1 MKLLQTAKAGVLS
14 LAIMPLVGAS
24 FDFDLSRWIV
34 LISAAAMVLA
44 IGIFVGL
51 QTLRSRRD
59 YHLPPPE
66 PSVGDRVSNRLVVL
80 SSAAV
85 LAVYS
90 AGYLRTRSAADLLA
104 ERVARQVAAK
114 NAPVVVPAPPSA
126 PDQSSQAPEAS
137 PRPGKSASSRSASA
151 SGAPGASGDADPS
164 STADGSPYGIGTPAP
179 APVPASNDSASN
191 DDESSATSFA
201 PSDYK
206 PGVRLRDGRYQG
218 RGSSPHGDII
228 AEVVIQKGHIVY
240 AGIADCLTRYSCSVI
255 KHLPEQVVVRQ
266 SIEVDLV
273 SGASEST
280 SAFQDGI
287 AAALAR
293 AQAGQAGSRTQ

>member
-1 MKLLQTAKAGVLS
+1 MRLLQTAKACVLS
-14 LAIMPLVGAS
+14 LAMMPLVGAAL
-24 FDFDLSRWIV
+24 DFDLSRWIV
-34 LISAAAMVLA
+34 LIAAAAMLLA
-44 IGIFVGL
+44 IGIYVGL
-51 QTLRSRRD
+51 QTIRSKRD

-66 PSVGDRVSNRLVVL
+66 PSVGDRVSNRLLVL

-90 AGYLRTRSAADLLA
+90 AGYFRTRSAANELA
-104 ERVARQVAAK
+104 ARVARQVAAK
-114 NAPVVVPAPPSA
+114 AALVVVPALPPA
-126 PDQSSQAPEAS
+126 PAESSQAPEAGS
-137 PRPGKSASSRSASA
+137 RPRKNASQRSAST
-151 SGAPGASGDADPS
+151 SGTSRAPGDGDPP
-164 STADGSPYGIGTPAP
+164 STADGSSYGIGTPAQVP
-179 APVPASNDSASN
+179 ASASNDSRAN
-191 DDESSATSFA
+191 DEQGSANSFSA
-201 PSDYK
+201 SDYK
-206 PGVRLRDGRYQG
+206 PGLRLKDGRYQG
-218 RGSSPHGDII
+218 RGTSPHGDII
-228 AEVVIQKGHIVY
+228 AEVVIQKGNIVY

-293 AQAGQAGSRTQ
+293 SQAAVSRAQQ

>member
-1 MKLLQTAKAGVLS
+1 MKLLQTAKACFLS
-14 LAIMPLVGAS
+14 LAIMPLAGAAL
-24 FDFDLSRWIV
+24 DFDLSRWIV

-44 IGIFVGL
+44 IGIYVGL
-51 QTLRSRRD
+51 QTIRSRRD

-104 ERVARQVAAK
+104 ERVARQVAART
-114 NAPVVVPAPPSA
+114 APIVVQAPPTA
-126 PDQSSQAPEAS
+126 PTESSQVPETS
-137 PRPGKSASSRSASA
+137 PRPRKNAAPRSSSTSNA
-151 SGAPGASGDADPS
+151 SGASSDSDPPS
-164 STADGSPYGIGTPAP
+164 PADGSRYGIGTAATVAP
-179 APVPASNDSASN
+179 SAANAPASNDDPAPADSFSA
-191 DDESSATSFA
+191 
-201 PSDYK
+201 SDYK
-206 PGVRLRDGRYQG
+206 PGARLRDGRFQG
-218 RGSSPHGDII
+218 RGTSPHGDII
-228 AEVVIQKGHIVY
+228 AEVVIQKGRIVY

-255 KHLPEQVVVRQ
+255 KHLPQQIVERQ

-293 AQAGQAGSRTQ
+293 SQVVSKAP

>member
-1 MKLLQTAKAGVLS
+1 MKLFETAKACVLS
-14 LAIMPLVGAS
+14 LAIMPLAGAAL
-24 FDFDLSRWIV
+24 DFDLSRWIV
-34 LISAAAMVLA
+34 LIAAVGMVLA

-51 QTLRSRRD
+51 QTIRSRRD

-66 PSVGDRVSNRLVVL
+66 PTVGDRVCNRLVVL

-90 AGYLRTRSAADLLA
+90 AGYLRTRSAANELEA
-104 ERVARQVAAK
+104 RAARQVAAR
-114 NAPVVVPAPPSA
+114 AALVVVPAPPPPSE
-126 PDQSSQAPEAS
+126 SSQVPEAS
-137 PRPGKSASSRSASA
+137 PRPRKNASQRSASTSGA
-151 SGAPGASGDADPS
+151 SGAPDGSDPPA
-164 STADGSPYGIGTPAP
+164 ADGSSYGIGTPAP
-179 APVPASNDSASN
+179 VPPSAQNDSRSN
-191 DDESSATSFA
+191 SDQDSTNSFSA
-201 PSDYK
+201 SDYK
-206 PGVRLRDGRYQG
+206 PGLRLKDGRYQG
-218 RGSSPHGDII
+218 LGSSRHGDIV
-228 AEVVIQKGHIVY
+228 AEVVIQKGQIVY

-255 KHLPEQVVVRQ
+255 KQLPEQVVVRQ

-293 AQAGQAGSRTQ
+293 AQAAAIPRNP

>member
-1 MKLLQTAKAGVLS
+1 MKLFETAKACVLS
-14 LAIMPLVGAS
+14 LAIMPLAGAAL
-24 FDFDLSRWIV
+24 DFDLSRWIV
-34 LISAAAMVLA
+34 LIAAVGMVLA

-51 QTLRSRRD
+51 QTIRSRRD

-66 PSVGDRVSNRLVVL
+66 PAVGDRVSNRLVVL

-90 AGYLRTRSAADLLA
+90 AGYFRTRAAANELA
-104 ERVARQVAAK
+104 ARMVRQVAAK
-114 NAPVVVPAPPSA
+114 AALVVVPAPPPA
-126 PDQSSQAPEAS
+126 PSESSQVPETS
-137 PRPGKSASSRSASA
+137 PRPRKSASSRAAST
-151 SGAPGASGDADPS
+151 SGSGGAPGQSDPAAA
-164 STADGSPYGIGTPAP
+164 ADGSSYGIGTPAP
-179 APVPASNDSASN
+179 VPPSASNDSRSN
-191 DDESSATSFA
+191 DDQSSANSFSA
-201 PSDYK
+201 SDYK
-206 PGVRLRDGRYQG
+206 PGLRFKDGRYQG
-218 RGSSPHGDII
+218 RGSSPHGDIV
-228 AEVVIQKGHIVY
+228 AEVVIQKGNIVY

-293 AQAGQAGSRTQ
+293 AQAAAIPRSQ

>member
-1 MKLLQTAKAGVLS
+1 MKLLQTAKACVLS

-24 FDFDLSRWIV
+24 LDFDLSRWIV

-51 QTLRSRRD
+51 QTVRSRRD

-90 AGYLRTRSAADLLA
+90 AGYLRTRSAANELA
-104 ERVARQVAAK
+104 ERVARQVAART
-114 NAPVVVPAPPSA
+114 APVVVPALPPA
-126 PDQSSQAPEAS
+126 QTESSQVPETS
-137 PRPGKSASSRSASA
+137 PRPRKSAAPRSAST
-151 SGAPGASGDADPS
+151 SSTSGDSDPP
-164 STADGSPYGIGTPAP
+164 STAARPPYGIGTAAP
-179 APVPASNDSASN
+179 SASNDSASS
-191 DDESSATSFA
+191 DDQGSANSFTA
-201 PSDYK
+201 FDYK
-206 PGVRLRDGRYQG
+206 PGVRLNDGRYQG
-218 RGSSPHGDII
+218 RGSSPHGDIV
-228 AEVVIQKGHIVY
+228 AEVVIQKGQIVY

-266 SIEVDLV
+266 SIGVDLV
-273 SGASEST
+273 SGASES
-280 SAFQDGI
+280 SFAFQDGI

-293 AQAGQAGSRTQ
+293 SQAGQAGSRAQ